1 MTLDH
6 RVQSEITNWKR
17 VKSEPVADCRVFKVR
32 RDFSIDPRDE
42 STHDFYVIESS
53 DWINVIPIT
62 SDNRV
67 VLIEQY
73 RHGTSEITL
82 EIPGGMVDQ
91 GESPA
96 EAAGRELLE
105 ETGYNHAGLEL
116 IGRTRPNPAILNNW
130 LHLYVA
136 RDCQL
141 VQAPQFDSS
150 EHIGVRLE
158 PLAEIPKLIASGKI
172 DHALVIAAFYFLFAN
187 NGFK

>member
-1 MTLDH
+1 MTSDNT
-6 RVQSEITNWKR
+6 VETEITNWKR
-17 VKSEPVADCRVFKVR
+17 VKREPVADCRVFKVR
-32 RDFSIDPRDE
+32 HDFSLDPRDE
-42 STHDFYVIESS
+42 STHDFYVIEAP
-53 DWINVIPIT
+53 DWINVIPVT

-82 EIPGGMVDQ
+82 EIPGGMVDD
-91 GESPA
+91 GEWAS
-96 EAAGRELLE
+96 EAAERELLE
-105 ETGYNHAGLEL
+105 ETGYKPGSVEL
-116 IGRTRPNPAILNNW
+116 LGRTRPNPAIQNNW

-141 VQAPQFDSS
+141 VQSPQFDSS
-150 EHIGVRLE
+150 EHIGVRVE

-172 DHALVIAAFYFLFAN
+172 NHALVIAAFYFLFAN